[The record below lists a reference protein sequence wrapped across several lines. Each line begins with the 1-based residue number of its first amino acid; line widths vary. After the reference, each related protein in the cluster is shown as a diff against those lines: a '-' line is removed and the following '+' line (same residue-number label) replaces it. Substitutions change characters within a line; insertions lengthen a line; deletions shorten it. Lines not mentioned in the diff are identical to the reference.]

1 MEFDFNRSLT
11 LENDHALLRSL
22 NQNDFEKLLPFSEN
36 EPNLWD
42 FSLTPAS
49 GVKNLKNYIKNA
61 LDAREKKESKNQD
74 DGKSEEADDE
84 DAPKKVF

>member
-1 MEFDFNRSLT
+1 MILK
-11 LENDHALLRSL
+11 
-22 NQNDFEKLLPFSEN
+22 KLLPFSEN

-61 LDAREKKESKNQD
+61 LDSREKKEAYPFLVID
-74 DGKSEEADDE
+74 
-84 DAPKKVF
+84 KKKKLVAAVHVFMESI

>member
-1 MEFDFNRSLT
+1 MKFDFKKSLT
-11 LENDHALLRSL
+11 LENDHALLRIL

-61 LDAREKKESKNQD
+61 LDSREIKEAYPFFGNR
-74 DGKSEEADDE
+74 
-84 DAPKKVF
+84 